1 MKTEETVDFHIR
13 WAWHSISRLYNQI
26 GTEHGLTTSVGYVLL
41 TIEKEGTPSTKLG
54 PMMGMEARSLTRTL
68 RSMEEAGLIKRRP
81 DKADKRLVRIVLT
94 KEGVRK
100 RDIAKKAVVQLNSSI
115 QEEISKQ
122 DMEHFF
128 RTMKKMNE
136 IIDNQTKA

>member
-1 MKTEETVDFHIR
+1 MKAQDTVDFHIR
-13 WAWHSISRLYNQI
+13 WAWHGISRLYNQI
-26 GTEHGLTTSVGYVLL
+26 GAEHGLTTSVGYVLL

-81 DKADKRLVRIVLT
+81 DKVDKRLVRIVLT

-115 QEEISKQ
+115 QEKISKQ

-128 RTMKKMNE
+128 RTMKKINE